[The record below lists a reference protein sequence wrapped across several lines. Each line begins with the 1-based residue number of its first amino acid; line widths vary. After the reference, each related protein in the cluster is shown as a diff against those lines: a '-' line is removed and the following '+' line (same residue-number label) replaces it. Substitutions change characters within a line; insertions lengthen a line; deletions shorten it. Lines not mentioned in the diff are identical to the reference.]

1 MVDVASTGQ
10 SHHPTHQHGRYF
22 SSAVVVAVAGTKLV
36 VVVMLFVV
44 SAAVE
49 TAYNV

>member
-1 MVDVASTGQ
+1 
-10 SHHPTHQHGRYF
+10 
-22 SSAVVVAVAGTKLV
+22 VVVAVAGTKLV